1 MKLMLYTDKQLLII
15 NGTYT
20 MPTKLSPEQRTAVA
34 HYHSELARYSSGLF
48 ASTLVALTFLLLAGL
63 RHPTLWLQIFLYL
76 TLASF
81 VLGLLAYMSIQMIS
95 ARLTSVTVKE
105 KEARLTK
112 ALAIAQIAQQVLF
125 VLGLI
130 GISGF
135 AVEVIILLFP
145 AATTATPASAGTPTQ

>member
-1 MKLMLYTDKQLLII
+1 
-15 NGTYT
+15 
-20 MPTKLSPEQRTAVA
+20 MPSKLSPEQRTATA

-48 ASTLVALTFLLLAGL
+48 ASVLVALTFLLLAGL

-81 VLGLLAYMSIQMIS
+81 ILGLLCYMSIQMIN
-95 ARLTSVTVKE
+95 AKLAAATVKE
-105 KEARLTK
+105 KEAKLSK
-112 ALAIAQIAQQVLF
+112 ALSTFQVAQQVLF

-135 AVEVIILLFP
+135 AIEVIMLLFP
-145 AATTATPASAGTPTQ
+145 AASATSSAATGAATQ